1 MVLLDIMYVD
11 HNDMTNVEI
20 DYFKNKNLYNSIF
33 ID

>member
-20 DYFKNKNLYNSIF
+20 DYCKNKNLYNSIF